1 MSRELMSYWWK
12 QKGNYMK
19 REKIRA
25 FAERGKEGDVKA
37 VEREIKAQRHR
48 RILQRKSEA
57 SRKRAETMLKEGRI

>member
-1 MSRELMSYWWK
+1 
-12 QKGNYMK
+12 MK